1 MFGLYIYR
9 QYEIERPKTVEQ
21 QRAADIRRGEHA
33 AEISQPVL
41 ALSGVVRSLF
51 RAAFVRPSRPV
62 TPPPVLVRCPDT
74 VTRELL
80 ETELASAGSSAGWKG
95 SGGDF

>member
-9 QYEIERPKTVEQ
+9 QYEIERPKTAEQ
-21 QRAADIRRGEHA
+21 QRTADIRSGEHA
-33 AEISQPVL
+33 AEISRSVL
-41 ALSGVVRSLF
+41 ALTGLVRSLF

-80 ETELASAGSSAGWKG
+80 ETELASAGSSAFWKG
-95 SGGDF
+95 CGDDF